1 MIQLHDVHSL
11 HSIDWESK
19 KDGAY
24 VRDSFLPLFQKGVT
38 AFIENVNTQLF
49 LLEIDDLILPVT
61 LNNAE
66 FENSYVCSPYTH
78 YISYALEEL
87 WELKKPWLEKL
98 LTYPIHLMGNW
109 LRRTNINKVIVV
121 NNWMLSTNLYHSI
134 NEQQIEQ
141 ITKLLVEK
149 FPEHTILFRSLNNK
163 LYPATTE
170 ALSTVGYNKIMSRSI
185 YLFDPK
191 QYKKMNRKKRKDLLN
206 DKSLLEKSNYEI
218 ITNEELTRED
228 ILQISQL
235 YNQLY
240 IEKYSA
246 HNPMFTPAY
255 LWNAL
260 QHRLF
265 EIKAIKKGNTID
277 GVIAYF
283 IRDGV
288 MTTPILGYHTNS
300 DQQQGLYRILS
311 LLITMDS
318 IEKDLICH
326 CSAGAGEFKRNRG
339 ATQQIE
345 YSYVYNAHLP
355 PSQQKVWK
363 VLMWILNTY
372 IEPMAKKHRF

>member
-1 MIQLHDVHSL
+1 M
-11 HSIDWESK
+11 
-19 KDGAY
+19 
-24 VRDSFLPLFQKGVT
+24 
-38 AFIENVNTQLF
+38 
-49 LLEIDDLILPVT
+49 PVT

-206 DKSLLEKSNYEI
+206 DKK
-218 ITNEELTRED
+218 
-228 ILQISQL
+228 
-235 YNQLY
+235 
-240 IEKYSA
+240 
-246 HNPMFTPAY
+246 
-255 LWNAL
+255 
-260 QHRLF
+260 
-265 EIKAIKKGNTID
+265 
-277 GVIAYF
+277 F
-283 IRDGV
+283 IR
-288 MTTPILGYHTNS
+288 
-300 DQQQGLYRILS
+300 
-311 LLITMDS
+311 
-318 IEKDLICH
+318 EKQL
-326 CSAGAGEFKRNRG
+326 
-339 ATQQIE
+339 
-345 YSYVYNAHLP
+345 
-355 PSQQKVWK
+355 
-363 VLMWILNTY
+363 
-372 IEPMAKKHRF
+372 

>member
-1 MIQLHDVHSL
+1 MIKLHDIHSL
-11 HSIDWESK
+11 HSIDWTTK
-19 KDGAY
+19 RDGAY
-24 VRDSFLPLFQKGVT
+24 VRDSFLPLLQNDIT

-49 LLEIDDLILPVT
+49 LLEIDDLVLPVT
-61 LNNAE
+61 VNHEE

-98 LTYPIHLMGNW
+98 LTYPIHIIGSW
-109 LRRTNINKVIVV
+109 LRRTNINKVIIV

-134 NEQQIEQ
+134 NKQQIEQ
-141 ITKLLVEK
+141 ITNLLVEK
-149 FPEHTILFRSLNNK
+149 FPEHTILFRSLNSE
-163 LYPATTE
+163 LYPTITQ
-170 ALSTVGYNKIMSRSI
+170 ALSTVGYNKIMSRSV
-185 YLFDPK
+185 YLFNPK
-191 QYKKMNRKKRKDLLN
+191 DYKKMNRKARKDLLN
-206 DKSLLEKSNYEI
+206 DKSLLKKSNYEI
-218 ITNEELTRED
+218 ITNEELTKED
-228 ILQISQL
+228 ILQIFEL

-240 IEKYSA
+240 IEKYSD

-260 QHRLF
+260 QHHLF
-265 EIKAIKKGNTID
+265 EIKVIKKEGIID

-288 MTTPILGYHTNS
+288 MTTPILGYDTNS

-318 IEKDLICH
+318 IEKNLICH

-339 ATQQIE
+339 AKQQIE
-345 YSYVYNAHLP
+345 YSYIYNDHLP
-355 PSQQKVWK
+355 HKQQKVWRI
-363 VLMWILNTY
+363 LSWILNTC